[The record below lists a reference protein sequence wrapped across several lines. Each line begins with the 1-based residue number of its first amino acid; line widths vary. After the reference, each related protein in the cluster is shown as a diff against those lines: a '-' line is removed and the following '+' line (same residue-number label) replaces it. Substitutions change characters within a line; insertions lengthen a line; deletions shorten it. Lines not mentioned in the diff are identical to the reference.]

1 MALGTY
7 GLSNQRQSYHYYS
20 PSAQHNRLRRDLWA
34 RSSYIFYLDSALRVN
49 GLDFESEIGRPT
61 LATSFESIS
70 LNGLDFETAVGDL
83 NIRTNIIL
91 NGMDFLS
98 TIGNVDVT
106 ETFSRCFIGHD
117 ASSYF
122 LSKNLSTNPSSI
134 VRKFTFQNSNLT
146 DRIIKFPTIRREY
159 KNVTAQPFTIEL
171 ENASQL
177 MNELIEDKTKFRQDG
192 EVMYGYQATAN
203 SVDALCLGGGSL
215 ITARYNNS
223 KVSLTF
229 KNRMDILSEKKISLD
244 TTSKTGVTYVGSE
257 YNPADL
263 TWDILTSNSFGA
275 QFSSIKSYTNGQIHY
290 DSWKRWY
297 DTLDSENITVNGFF
311 EADDT
316 YQKALQS
323 IAEVTDSAIY
333 VEADNKIYFVR
344 NLVGVQSFAGSIL
357 DSDIISMSTNG
368 DANDMCNEYIV
379 PTSFTV
385 ADNGVSSDPH
395 ARLAHIN
402 TASVNS
408 FGKVSKEVTTNKI
421 WYTNSANANNLA
433 QRVVARRREPEIA
446 VQVKTPIK
454 YLQQQLGDLMYITA
468 SEVGLISEPYT
479 MVGQTIDVEN
489 NTMDLKLSVGH
500 GIAVANMTVFTLGDA
515 TLGTLDNTVGLLA

>member
-1 MALGTY
+1 MA
-7 GLSNQRQSYHYYS
+7 RQNKDQKTLLKHSLYY
-20 PSAQHNRLRRDLWA
+20 
-34 RSSYIFYLDSALRVN
+34 YLTK
-49 GLDFESEIGRPT
+49 FRPT
-61 LATSFESIS
+61 VKPD
-70 LNGLDFETAVGDL
+70 GVDFLTAVGS
-83 NIRTNIIL
+83 ITEI
-91 NGMDFLS
+91 S
-98 TIGNVDVT
+98 

-117 ASSYF
+117 ASSF
-122 LSKNLSTNPSSI
+122 FISKNTSTNPSST
-134 VRKFTFQNSNLT
+134 VRKFMFQNSDFT
-146 DRIIKFPTIRREY
+146 DRVVKFPKVRREY

-177 MNELIEDKTKFRQDG
+177 MNELIEDKTKFRQEG
-192 EVMYGYQATAN
+192 NVMYGYQATAN

-223 KVSLTF
+223 KVQLTF
-229 KNRMDILSEKKISLD
+229 KNRMDILAEKKISLD

-263 TWDILTSNSFGA
+263 TWDILTSNSFSA
-275 QFSSIKSYTNGQIHY
+275 QFNSVKSYTNAQIHY

-297 DTLDSENITVNGFF
+297 DTLDSENITINGFF
-311 EADDT
+311 GADDT
-316 YQKALQS
+316 YQKALQA

-344 NLVGVQSFAGSIL
+344 NLVGVQSYAGTVL
-357 DSDIISMSTNG
+357 NSDIISMSTDG

-385 ADNGVSSDPH
+385 ADNAVSTDPK

-408 FGKVSKEVTTNKI
+408 FGKVSREVTTKLV

-433 QRVVARRREPEIA
+433 QRVVSRRREPEIA
-446 VQVKTPIK
+446 VRVTTPIK
-454 YLQQQLGDLMYITA
+454 YLQQQLGDLIYITA
-468 SEVGLISEPYT
+468 PEVGLSSEPYT
-479 MVGQTIDVEN
+479 MIGQTLDVEN
-489 NTMDLKLSVGH
+489 NTMEMKLSVGH
-500 GIAVANMTVFTLGDA
+500 GIAVANMSVFTLGDS